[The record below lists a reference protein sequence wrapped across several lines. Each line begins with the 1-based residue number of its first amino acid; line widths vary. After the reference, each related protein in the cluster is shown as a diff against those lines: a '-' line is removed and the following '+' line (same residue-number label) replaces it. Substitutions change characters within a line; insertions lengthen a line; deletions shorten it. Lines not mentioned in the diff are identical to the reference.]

1 MSEVSLMSITLKDIT
16 RENFEELISLHV
28 TQEQEQFIAPNL
40 YTIAQMQFKEEKIAM
55 GIYVGDK
62 AVGLIAYDLED
73 YDIWRLMIDFRYQ
86 GKGYGRKAMELV
98 LDILRK
104 NGRLNTA
111 RTSVIVE
118 NIAMKNLIESF
129 GFKENGNVLRFRE
142 DGEPDEIEFEL
153 IL

>member
-1 MSEVSLMSITLKDIT
+1 MSEVSLLSITLKDIT

-28 TQEQEQFIAPNL
+28 TQEQEQFVAPNL
-40 YTIAQMQFKEEKIAM
+40 YTIAQMQFKEEKIAI

-104 NGRLNTA
+104 DGRLKTA

>member
-1 MSEVSLMSITLKDIT
+1 MSEVSLMSFTLKEIT

-28 TQEQEQFIAPNL
+28 TQEQFVAPNL

-62 AVGLIAYDLED
+62 AVGLIAYDFED

-104 NGRLNTA
+104 DGRLKTA

-118 NIAMKNLIESF
+118 NIAMRNLIKSF
-129 GFKENGNVLRFRE
+129 GFKENGNVLRFRGN
-142 DGEPDEIEFEL
+142 GEPDEIEFEL

>member
-1 MSEVSLMSITLKDIT
+1 MSITLKTIN

-28 TQEQEQFIAPNL
+28 TPEQEQFVASNL
-40 YTIAQMQFKEEKIAM
+40 YTIAQMQFKEEKIAL
-55 GIYVGDK
+55 GIYTGGI

-73 YDIWRLMIDFRYQ
+73 YDIWRLMIDSQYQ
-86 GKGYGRKAMELV
+86 GKGYGRKAIELV
-98 LDILRK
+98 LNVLR
-104 NGRLNTA
+104 NDGRLKIA
-111 RTSVIVE
+111 RTSVVVE
-118 NIAMKNLIESF
+118 NIVMIHLIESF